1 VFELDRIGDQGM
13 GLVFNLSCKAIYIYI
28 YNNNNNE
35 FKNILTNKS

>member
-13 GLVFNLSCKAIYIYI
+13 GLVFNLSCKGYIYNN
-28 YNNNNNE
+28 NNNNNE